1 MNGMSSMFVSQT
13 GSDSIKSSAQVKVG
27 WYRSATCCLMHR
39 EPSEGNMTDAANSS
53 LEPLSLW
60 REAGSDDDMHAD
72 SLHLLFRQ
80 RSEGGKKGG
89 I

>member
-1 MNGMSSMFVSQT
+1 MSFMFVCQT
-13 GSDSIKSSAQVKVG
+13 GSDGMESSTQVEVSLYHG
-27 WYRSATCCLMHR
+27 PTCLMHN
-39 EPSEGNMTDAANSS
+39 ELSEGNTAAGANSL

-60 REAGSDDDMHAD
+60 REAGSDDDIHAD

-80 RSEGGKKGG
+80 RSGGEKKGG